1 MTSVLRQRRETE
13 RKGEVRLK
21 TEAEIGVPQPQPRS
35 AWSHQKLEE
44 IRKNSPLKPSH
55 KAHLC

>member
-44 IRKNSPLKPSH
+44 IRKGPPLEPSEG
-55 KAHLC
+55 A